1 MNAYDVKKEMKDAY
15 GVKTKPIRITLPKA
29 SYLKIAGTGNP
40 NEKDGAYATAVRL
53 LYGLQYTIK
62 MSMKKQWEI
71 PGYSP
76 FVVAPL
82 EGLWWLE
89 NEQTLETAHKDQLH
103 WYSIMRLPAF
113 VTAEVLKEACLRYEQ
128 KHPDADTSGVS
139 LWEWEEGDCVQILH
153 IGSYDDEPQSIAKLH
168 AYAQA

>member
-1 MNAYDVKKEMKDAY
+1 
-15 GVKTKPIRITLPKA
+15 
-29 SYLKIAGTGNP
+29 
-40 NEKDGAYATAVRL
+40 
-53 LYGLQYTIK
+53 
-62 MSMKKQWEI
+62 MKKQWEI
-71 PGYSP
+71 LGYSP

-89 NEQTLETAHKDQLH
+89 NEQALETAHKDQLH

-168 AYAQA
+168 AFAQERGYRVMINEANLRFHHEIYLSNPNRICEAKRKTILRLPIIKQEAEK